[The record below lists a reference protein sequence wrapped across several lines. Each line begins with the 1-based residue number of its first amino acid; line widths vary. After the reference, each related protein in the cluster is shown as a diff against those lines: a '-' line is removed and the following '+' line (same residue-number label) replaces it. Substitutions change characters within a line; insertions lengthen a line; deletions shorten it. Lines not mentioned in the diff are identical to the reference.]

1 MDRFCDLFRV
11 CLTVLYSVICR
22 LVVTCLERTDLLA
35 LRYMLLLILS
45 RVGWYVCSSTDLQPE

>member
-11 CLTVLYSVICR
+11 CLTVLSTVICR
-22 LVVTCLERTDLLA
+22 LVVTCFERTDLLD

-45 RVGWYVCSSTDLQPE
+45 RVGWG